1 MKIAFIGFGKMARAI
16 EELALAQGHEVVL
29 RLDKPGVVGPYKET
43 LKSCDV
49 AFEFTAPGAAVN
61 NLEQCISLGVPVVC
75 GTTGW
80 YDELPRIEELMKTNP
95 QSALFYAPNF
105 SLGINITLQLT
116 RQLAGYLQRFGSY
129 GVSIEETHHTQK
141 LDAPSGTAI
150 LLAQPFIEEQGVYPG
165 WGLTPKV
172 KEGELPITAHRVED
186 VPGTHGILLKG
197 ENDQILLEHRAFNRR
212 GLAQGALAA
221 AEFIIGKTG
230 LYTMDDLLA

>member
-29 RLDKPGVVGPYKET
+29 RLDKPGVVGPYRET
-43 LKSCDV
+43 LRSCDV
-49 AFEFTAPGAAVN
+49 AFEFTAPAAAAG

-80 YDELPRIEELMKTNP
+80 YDELPRIEALLKEHP
-95 QSALFYAPNF
+95 ESAIFYAPNF

-116 RQLAGYLQRFGSY
+116 RQLAGYLKRFEGY

-150 LLAQPFIEEQGVYPG
+150 LLANPFIREQDIYPG
-165 WGLTPKV
+165 WGLVPEV
-172 KEGELPITAHRVED
+172 KDGDLPITAHRVAD
-186 VPGTHGILLKG
+186 IPGTHGVLLKG
-197 ENDQILLEHRAFNRR
+197 ENDQIFLEHRAFNRK
-212 GLAQGALAA
+212 GLAQGAMAA
-221 AEFIIGKTG
+221 ADFIIGKAG
-230 LYTMDDLLA
+230 LYTMDDLMA